1 MESSG
6 KDACGD
12 LLCVTENGFLK
23 PEAFVIDHEN
33 ELLSCVGKLND
44 INKSY
49 DLLFCLCVA
58 A

>member
-1 MESSG
+1 MSV
-6 KDACGD
+6 DIHGD

-23 PEAFVIDHEN
+23 PQAFAIDHQN
-33 ELLSCVGKLND
+33 ELLSCAGKLND

-58 A
+58 L